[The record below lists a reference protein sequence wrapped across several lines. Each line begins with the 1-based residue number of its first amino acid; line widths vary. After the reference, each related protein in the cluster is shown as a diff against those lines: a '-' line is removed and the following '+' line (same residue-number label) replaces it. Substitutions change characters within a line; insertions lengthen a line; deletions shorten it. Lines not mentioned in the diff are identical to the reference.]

1 MHRPRSLSLDT
12 TGSRSISL
20 PFAKLLFAHNV
31 PIRQPTN
38 QSYRAM
44 LRDRDIKNKI
54 CHLIDDQ
61 SIKRIFTFS
70 IDLLHIYIYITKK
83 KKKITKRNRSTV
95 REGLKKAKQNSENN
109 VFLKKNGR
117 QRKISRYLSDWCS
130 ESQQKWTAMTSK
142 APRARFS
149 TEANNR
155 AVVAMARL
163 GLKASDNVSDG
174 HLLTQHSRI
183 VAARNGYR
191 LNNDGYPLVEE
202 NTWLDPFYSFSLSH
216 AHSIHPAA
224 PRSRTLSLSLSP
236 LLAKPIARFSI

>member
-1 MHRPRSLSLDT
+1 MPSNRWSVDKKNIYFFNRSL
-12 TGSRSISL
+12 
-20 PFAKLLFAHNV
+20 A
-31 PIRQPTN
+31 
-38 QSYRAM
+38 
-44 LRDRDIKNKI
+44 
-54 CHLIDDQ
+54 
-61 SIKRIFTFS
+61 
-70 IDLLHIYIYITKK
+70 YIYYK

-163 GLKASDNVSDG
+163 GLKASDDVSDG